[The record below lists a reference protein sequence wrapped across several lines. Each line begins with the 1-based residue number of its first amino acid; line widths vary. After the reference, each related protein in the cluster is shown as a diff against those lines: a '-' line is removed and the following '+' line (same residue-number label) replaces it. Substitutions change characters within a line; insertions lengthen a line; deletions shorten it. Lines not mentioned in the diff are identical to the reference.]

1 MKRRNYLPLTAIVIV
16 LAGCSFPGQRLLHV
30 RLEQDGQLVC
40 QGLFS
45 VPDSFDQ
52 QATWQRLEGV
62 SLEPVGELT
71 PESSDPSRVVLNG
84 KIRVVLEHA
93 GRPYAL
99 AETTQLRLDADP
111 AKPGHWQLAPAD
123 VARTG
128 QALK

>member
-1 MKRRNYLPLTAIVIV
+1 MKQRIHLTWTTIGIVM
-16 LAGCSFPGQRLLHV
+16 AGCSFPGQRALHV
-30 RLEQDGQLVC
+30 RLEQDGQLVAK
-40 QGLFS
+40 GFFS
-45 VPDSFDQ
+45 VPDSFDR

-62 SLEPVGELT
+62 SLEPGSELT

-84 KIRVVLEHA
+84 KIRVVLDHA

-111 AKPGHWQLAPAD
+111 AKRGHWQLAPAE

-128 QALK
+128 KSLK